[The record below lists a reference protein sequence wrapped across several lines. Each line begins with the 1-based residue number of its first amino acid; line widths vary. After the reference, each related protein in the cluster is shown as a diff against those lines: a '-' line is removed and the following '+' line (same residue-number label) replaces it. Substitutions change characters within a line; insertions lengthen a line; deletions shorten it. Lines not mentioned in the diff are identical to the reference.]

1 MAVNPTI
8 LPVYRRADV
17 TMQRGEGV
25 YLFDTSGKKYLDFA
39 SGIAVN
45 LLGHSHPHLVA
56 EMQKQ
61 VSMLWHC
68 SNFFNN
74 EQLDKYVRRMAE
86 LSGLHSV
93 FCCNSGAEAAEAAIK
108 FTRRYHDKTGTPERY
123 RIIVAEGAY
132 HGRTMA
138 TLSACQNPKVI
149 DGYAPLM
156 DCFDFAPFN
165 NADALEPMIGA
176 ETAAIMLEPIQGEG
190 GIRPHNVAYLQ
201 KARELCDKYNL
212 LLIFDEVQTGMGRC
226 GEIFGYEAIQRSKA
240 TREAAGEA
248 QRGRVSPPSNTKL
261 KPDMLLLGKGVGG
274 GFPLAVTIVH
284 EKIAAV
290 MEAGNHGST
299 YGNNPLAMCAG
310 NAVLDVMLEEGFMP
324 NMQARAAYLH
334 KRLAELLQKYPHIF
348 SELRGAGMLL
358 GLVTKVSAYELQVAL
373 REAGL
378 LVVPAGG
385 EVLRVIP
392 PLIIEDSHVDEAMGI
407 LENVLENRV
416 FLA

>member
-1 MAVNPTI
+1 MTLHPSI
-8 LPVYRRADV
+8 LSVYRRADV

-25 YLFDTSGKKYLDFA
+25 YLYDANGKGYLDFA

-45 LLGHSHPHLVA
+45 VVGHSHPHLVA
-56 EMQKQ
+56 EMKKQ
-61 VSMLWHC
+61 VEQLWHC

-74 EQLDKYVRRMAE
+74 PQLDKYARRMAE

-93 FCCNSGAEAAEAAIK
+93 FCSNSGAEAAEAAIK
-108 FTRRYHDKTGTPERY
+108 FARRYHDQTGNPDRY

-132 HGRTMA
+132 HGRTMT

-149 DGYAPLM
+149 GGYAPLV

-165 NADALEPMIGA
+165 DVAALEPLIGK
-176 ETAAIMLEPIQGEG
+176 ETAAIMLEPVQGEG
-190 GIRPHNVAYLQ
+190 GIRPHSAEYLQ
-201 KARELCDKYNL
+201 KARELCDKHGL

-226 GEIFGYEAIQRSKA
+226 GTMFACERS
-240 TREAAGEA
+240 G
-248 QRGRVSPPSNTKL
+248 V

-299 YGNNPLAMCAG
+299 YGSNPLAMCAG
-310 NAVLDVMLEEGFMP
+310 NAVLDVMLADGFMEH
-324 NMQARAAYLH
+324 ARERAVYL
-334 KRLAELLQKYPHIF
+334 RVQLQKLAQKFPNII
-348 SELRGAGMLL
+348 SEVRGLGMLL
-358 GLVTKVSAYELQVAL
+358 GLVTKVSAYDLQVEL

-378 LVVPAGG
+378 LTVPAGG

-392 PLIIEDSHVDEAMGI
+392 PLIIDDVHTDEAIKIM
-407 LENVLENRV
+407 EKVL
-416 FLA
+416 AA